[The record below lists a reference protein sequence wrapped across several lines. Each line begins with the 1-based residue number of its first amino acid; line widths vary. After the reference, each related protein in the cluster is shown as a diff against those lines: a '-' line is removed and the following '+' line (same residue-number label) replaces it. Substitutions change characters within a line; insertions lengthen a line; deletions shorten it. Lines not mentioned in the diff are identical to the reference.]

1 MLLSQVKQ
9 INPLL
14 NPKPVELGIGS
25 YAGTE
30 GSQANTNLSNISNV
44 LPFALP
50 MATMGLISQA
60 PNIINKEI
68 SAQDVIDNHLNRDY
82 KTYEGGYN
90 INEASIYTPQG
101 VIHQPDPVDPE
112 TLEEWKRRNILST
125 PTYEPNIDDYST
137 GGDQPEINIPNSTG
151 SPPVDLNLP
160 THTGSPPVEANI
172 PNILYTLKTI
182 YHGTDKDF
190 DEFDVK
196 QSASGSIWFTDRKD
210 KIESQE
216 VGASGFG
223 KIIEKQ
229 IDEGKI
235 NLAEGWSNE
244 TEQLTADQLIQRGY
258 DGIKYSENNEN
269 TYALFFPEKL
279 LDNKGLLEESNI
291 KEGLLGKYEE
301 GKGMAVIHN
310 TGASAIQNYD
320 NIGGIPKPSL
330 AVVPENVAE
339 MKFGEITLVGDP
351 ELMIPS
357 KSNPVYKGDAYTQRY
372 PNVRTIYSDN
382 EMDQIIGYFSNIF
395 EVDDIRY
402 DYSKISDFKFEDESN
417 QAMFYT
423 GDLYNQ
429 IIEKGINNLPTDMM
443 DMAFLKEK
451 GLLPDFNLAKDKY
464 AYKRLLEEVFT
475 PELNAEYKEWN
486 KSLSERIGVEGKEKI
501 IAGRTPMGKLR
512 YKDHTLENVLSH
524 MKTNAGK
531 EEGFGG
537 SGNIGNLA
545 ATMRGKFKNK
555 KELSEARDTFV
566 TSEEMSDIK
575 SDLYTELSRITELLA
590 KENKHLD
597 PESFE
602 IGDNFSS
609 IFGDKKYSIEQ
620 NFKEFY
626 PDTSE
631 ETKQEIIQFLEKLA
645 GTPSEYF
652 EIKPN
657 RALQMNEFKGAIVP
671 NNTDEKTLQILKDN
685 GIEIKKYNTE
695 KERLDLLKEFED
707 LFASMP
713 VNPLFNYA

>member
-1 MLLSQVKQ
+1 MKE
-9 INPLL
+9 
-14 NPKPVELGIGS
+14 KGIH
-25 YAGTE
+25 
-30 GSQANTNLSNISNV
+30 QAN
-44 LPFALP
+44 
-50 MATMGLISQA
+50 M
-60 PNIINKEI
+60 
-68 SAQDVIDNHLNRDY
+68 Y
-82 KTYEGGYN
+82 
-90 INEASIYTPQG
+90 
-101 VIHQPDPVDPE
+101 
-112 TLEEWKRRNILST
+112 
-125 PTYEPNIDDYST
+125 
-137 GGDQPEINIPNSTG
+137 
-151 SPPVDLNLP
+151 
-160 THTGSPPVEANI
+160 
-172 PNILYTLKTI
+172 
-182 YHGTDKDF
+182 
-190 DEFDVK
+190 DEFI
-196 QSASGSIWFTDRKD
+196 ASYYLK
-210 KIESQE
+210 E
-216 VGASGFG
+216 
-223 KIIEKQ
+223 
-229 IDEGKI
+229 
-235 NLAEGWSNE
+235 
-244 TEQLTADQLIQRGY
+244 
-258 DGIKYSENNEN
+258 
-269 TYALFFPEKL
+269 
-279 LDNKGLLEESNI
+279 LEESNI

-555 KELSEARDTFV
+555 KELSTARDTFV

-575 SDLYTELSRITELLA
+575 TEMYTDLSRITQLLA

>member
-1 MLLSQVKQ
+1 MSRAGVYFPIRPDGFKPSPAPYWNELNNAQALVGIGTAGLLSQVPNM
-9 INPLL
+9 INNSDSLL
-14 NPKPVELGIGS
+14 
-25 YAGTE
+25 ADT
-30 GSQANTNLSNISNV
+30 
-44 LPFALP
+44 
-50 MATMGLISQA
+50 
-60 PNIINKEI
+60 
-68 SAQDVIDNHLNRDY
+68 SAQDVIDNHLNRDVNSSGSGYIFTPPEQEIINTELPLITPEY
-82 KTYEGGYN
+82 KTYDESYV
-90 INEASIYTPQG
+90 TPDSQVKDQG
-101 VIHQPDPVDPE
+101 FVAPDMQ
-112 TLEEWKRRNILST
+112 L
-125 PTYEPNIDDYST
+125 
-137 GGDQPEINIPNSTG
+137 Q
-151 SPPVDLNLP
+151 
-160 THTGSPPVEANI
+160 
-172 PNILYTLKTI
+172 
-182 YHGTDKDF
+182 
-190 DEFDVK
+190 
-196 QSASGSIWFTDRKD
+196 
-210 KIESQE
+210 
-216 VGASGFG
+216 
-223 KIIEKQ
+223 
-229 IDEGKI
+229 DEGFI
-235 NLAEGWSNE
+235 TPSSVDMTTL
-244 TEQLTADQLIQRGY
+244 Y
-258 DGIKYSENNEN
+258 
-269 TYALFFPEKL
+269 
-279 LDNKGLLEESNI
+279 NKGLLEEESNTKDGI
-291 KEGLLGKYEE
+291 LGTYEE

-310 TGASAIQNYD
+310 TGADAIQNYD
-320 NIGGIPKPSL
+320 NIGGLPKPSL

-372 PNVRTIYSDN
+372 PLVRTIYSDN
-382 EMDQIIGYFSNIF
+382 EMDQIIDYFSDIF

-402 DYSKISDFKFEDESN
+402 DYSKISDFKFDDGSN
-417 QAMFYT
+417 QAVFYA

-429 IIEKGINNLPTDMM
+429 IIEKGINNLPEDML

-451 GLLPDFNLAKDKY
+451 GLLPDFNLAEDKY
-464 AYKRLLEEVFT
+464 AYKRLLDEVWT
-475 PELNAEYKEWN
+475 PELKAEYTEWN
-486 KSLSERIGVEGKEKI
+486 NSLSKRIGVQGKEKI
-501 IAGRTPMGKLR
+501 VAGHTPSGKLR
-512 YKDHTLENVLSH
+512 YKDHTLENVLAH

-555 KELSEARDTFV
+555 KELSEARNTFV

-575 SDLYTELSRITELLA
+575 SDLYTELDRITQLLA

-597 PESFE
+597 PKSYEL
-602 IGDNFSS
+602 GDNFNS
-609 IFGDKKYSIEQ
+609 IFSDKKYSIEQ

-631 ETKQEIIQFLEKLA
+631 ATKQEVIKFLEKLA
-645 GTPSEYF
+645 NTPSEYF